1 MVGQLGR
8 AVSNTA
14 DLMVEPE
21 GATPLGP
28 DELVGLIPT
37 SVSNR
42 SELNEV
48 EKENIADA
56 TRWAFGQK
64 WTADALLSEEII
76 RQLHKRMFGDV
87 WKWAGTFRLR
97 ETSIGVPSSQIAVQ
111 LRNLLADARVRIET
125 MTSPEESADE
135 IAIWFHH
142 RLVQVHPFPNGN
154 GRHARLAAD
163 LLVVALGGRRFTW
176 GSADLTGTGD
186 ARSTYLRALQK
197 ADRDFD
203 YKPLLAFART

>member
-1 MVGQLGR
+1 M
-8 AVSNTA
+8 

-48 EKENIADA
+48 EQENIADA

-64 WTADALLSEEII
+64 WTADALLSEETI

-97 ETSIGVPSSQIAVQ
+97 ETSIGVAPSQIAVQ

-125 MTSPEESADE
+125 TTNLADAADE
-135 IAIWFHH
+135 IAVWFHH

-176 GSADLTGTGD
+176 GGGDLAGPGETRSA
-186 ARSTYLRALQK
+186 YLRALQK
-197 ADRDFD
+197 ADQEFD
-203 YKPLLAFART
+203 YAPLLAFARS